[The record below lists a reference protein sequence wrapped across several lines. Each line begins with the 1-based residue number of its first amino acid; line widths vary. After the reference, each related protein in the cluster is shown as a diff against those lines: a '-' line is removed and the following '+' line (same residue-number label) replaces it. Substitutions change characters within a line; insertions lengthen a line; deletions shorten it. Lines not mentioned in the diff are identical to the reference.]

1 MKKNYLIAFFTILLL
16 NQFSF
21 AQQTPI
27 AKRVSISK
35 PSQSQLLQIKDA
47 GIDLSCGA
55 IFSEDNLTLELDS
68 QELKS
73 LEKAKIDYTIIINDL
88 KAYYEKVTKKELP
101 KAKRELDELKKQSK
115 NNAKSYSAKSTSV
128 GNFIQYEECSEV
140 DWAVP
145 QNFQLGSM
153 AGCLTYAEVLSQL
166 DLMRTKFPNLI
177 SIKANASP
185 TNQVTHGNAFT
196 NSGAYSTWPG
206 QTIYYVRISD
216 NPDAAEVNEPES
228 LYSGMTHSRE
238 VSSMM
243 NIIYYMWYV
252 LENYS
257 TNPGIKNLVDNHQ
270 MYFIPVVNPD
280 GLKWNE
286 QIAPSGGGL
295 QRKNL
300 NPTANPGNNEARG
313 VDLNRNFNYFWGSNP
328 IYGGSSGTAANQTY
342 RGTSAVSEPET
353 KIITDF
359 SLARNFKTALNHH
372 AFQNLMPHAYNGYPG
387 APASGRENEFAKF
400 CQDLTRFNRYI
411 YGEAPDVL
419 TVANG
424 DLSDWML
431 GGVAD
436 VNGSTGS
443 GKQVLALSPEH
454 GAPDGSE
461 GSFWPTGTQ
470 IVNIAKRGMRMNF
483 VNAYYS
489 GKFAQFHDLNTTD
502 ITTKTGNFKFGLE
515 YLGQTLGN
523 LTLTVTPIS
532 SNIVSVTSPST
543 QTGWSKLEQRTLN
556 AAYVLNDDIKANE
569 IIEFKVSL
577 RNDDGYVMYETNIIK
592 HFTPTVL
599 LFENPDV
606 SGITNWTSSGGA
618 WGTTTDSFSGTTAI
632 TDSPSGAY
640 ANNTSKS
647 LKLNT
652 AVNLSNGAGSVVQ
665 FYAKWDLERNFDYA
679 QFQGSKDGTNWVTL
693 CGKYTKPGSSLIT
706 NPHNSSLSSVPTP
719 TKTNTDKNNQPAGL
733 SVYEGDT
740 MDKWIMEEIYINATE
755 NSFLSGQTNV
765 QFRFLLDS
773 DSSNRT
779 DGYSTTFDGFVFDDF
794 KIIKIPSAPPV
805 AVCKTATLSLNSSGS
820 LTVLPSDVNNNSTD
834 DVGITTLTVSPNTF
848 DCTHADT
855 TQNVTL
861 TVTDADGQTSTCIAN
876 VTIKDVTPPVT
887 PTLADIN
894 GQCSVTPVSPT
905 TTDACAGTITGTTTT
920 TFPITTSGTTV
931 VVWTFNDDNG
941 QLVTANQNIIIGS
954 TTWDGSSWSNSEPVS
969 GMKAIISAN
978 LTLNTNLTACSLTVN
993 NNAVVKVNP
1002 GFNFNIAGDVN
1013 VASGSSLTFES
1024 NANLIQT
1031 KSTNGN
1037 TGNIIVKRKTSTLML
1052 LDYVLWSAP
1061 VSGQQLQL
1069 FSPSTLSNRFY
1080 TYNPSTNFYNGV
1092 TSTTNFATG
1101 TGYLIRMPNNH
1112 PTTPTIWEGEFQ
1124 GIPNNGNYNLAVT
1137 NNTYNA
1143 IGNPYPSTIN
1153 ANTFITTNNI
1163 TEALY
1168 FWRKTN
1174 NSLTSSYATY
1184 TLAGG
1189 TANAGGLS
1197 SIQPN
1202 GIIQVGQGFIAKATA
1217 NTILFTNAMRL
1228 GNNGDQFLR
1237 TKNIERNRIWLNL
1250 STPTAPVNQMLVAYM
1265 TDATTG
1271 IDATIDGR
1279 YINDNPI
1286 ALNSLIENE
1295 EFIIQGRSLPFVDTD
1310 IVPLTFK
1317 TNMSGNYTIAIDHVD
1332 GLFTNQQGIFLMD
1345 KLNGFIHDLKKSDY
1359 PFSSA
1364 IGTFNNR
1371 FELMYKNS
1379 STLGVE
1385 TPVIDENN
1393 IVVFNQKG
1401 VLNINSGTIIMK
1413 NVTLFDIRGR
1423 LIFEQKEI
1431 NATSTS
1437 IKDFG
1442 AAEQTLIIKITSDK
1456 NKVITKK
1463 VVY

>member
-1 MKKNYLIAFFTILLL
+1 MKKNYLLVFITILLF

-21 AQQTPI
+21 AQHNPI
-27 AKRVSISK
+27 AKRILITK
-35 PSQSQLLQIKDA
+35 PSPSQLLQIKNA
-47 GIDLSCGA
+47 GIDLGCGA
-55 IFSEDNLTLELDS
+55 IFHEENLTLELGS

-73 LEKAKIDYTIIINDL
+73 LEKAKINYTVLIKDL
-88 KAYYEKVTKKELP
+88 KSYYEKITKKELP
-101 KAKRELDELKKQSK
+101 KAKKELEEQKKLAK
-115 NNAKSYSAKSTSV
+115 NNARSLSTKSTTIN
-128 GNFIQYEECSEV
+128 NFIQYEGCTEV

-145 QNFQLGSM
+145 QNFELGSM
-153 AGCLTYAEVLSQL
+153 AGCLTYDEVLSQL
-166 DLMRTKFPNLI
+166 DLMRAKYPNLI
-177 SIKANASP
+177 SVKANASP

-196 NSGAYSTWPG
+196 NSGAYNTWSG

-216 NPDAAEVNEPES
+216 NPDSFEANEPES

-238 VSSMM
+238 VSSLM
-243 NIIYYMWYV
+243 NIMYYMWYV

-257 TNPGIKNLVDNHQ
+257 TDPGIKNLVDNHQ

-300 NPTANPGNNEARG
+300 NPSANTGNNDARG
-313 VDLNRNFNYFWGSNP
+313 VDLNRNFNYFWGASPLYN
-328 IYGGSSGTAANQTY
+328 GSSGTTSNQTY
-342 RGTSAVSEPET
+342 RGTSAASEPET
-353 KIITDF
+353 RIIRDF
-359 SLARNFKTALNHH
+359 SLTRNFKTALNHH
-372 AFQNLMPHAYNGYPG
+372 ATSNLMPHSYNGYPA
-387 APASGRENEFAKF
+387 APPSGRENEYAKF

-461 GSFWPTGTQ
+461 GGFWPTGQQ
-470 IVNIAKRGMRMNF
+470 ITDIAKRGMRMNF

-489 GKFAQFHDLNTTD
+489 GKFTQFHDQNSTE
-502 ITTKTGNFKFGLE
+502 ISTKTGDLKFGLE

-523 LTLTVTPIS
+523 ITLTVTPVS
-532 SNIVSVTSPST
+532 SNITSITSPPT
-543 QTGWSKLEQRTLN
+543 QTGWTKLEQRTVN
-556 AAYVLNDDIKANE
+556 AAYVLNEDIKDNE
-569 IIEFKVSL
+569 IIEFKISL
-577 RNDDGYVMYETNIIK
+577 TNDDGYVMYETNIIK
-592 HFTPTVL
+592 YFNPTV
-599 LFENPDV
+599 FITDNPDV

-618 WGTTTDSFSGTTAI
+618 WGTTTDSFSGTAAI
-632 TDSPSGAY
+632 TDSPAGAY
-640 ANNTSKS
+640 ANNTNKT
-647 LKLNT
+647 LRLNT
-652 AVNLSNGAGSVVQ
+652 PVNLANSAGAVVQ

-679 QFQGSKDGTNWVTL
+679 QFQASVDGTNWVSL
-693 CGKYTKPGSSLIT
+693 CGKYTKPASSLNT
-706 NPHNSSLSSVPTP
+706 NRYNSASSTNTSP
-719 TKTNTDKNNQPAGL
+719 TKTFADRSNQPTGQL
-733 SVYEGDT
+733 VYEGDT
-740 MDKWIMEEIYINATE
+740 MDKWVMEEIYISPTE
-755 NSFLSGQTNV
+755 NSSFFGQSNV

-773 DSSNRT
+773 DSSNRA

-805 AVCKTATLSLNSSGS
+805 AICKPATLSLNSSGS
-820 LTVLPSDVNNNSTD
+820 LTVLPSDVDNNSTD
-834 DVGITTLTVSPNTF
+834 DVGITSITVSPNTF

-861 TVTDADGQTSTCIAN
+861 TVTDADGQTSTCIAT
-876 VTIKDVTPPVT
+876 VTIIDVTPPVT
-887 PTLADIN
+887 PTLANIT
-894 GQCSVTPVSPT
+894 GQCSVTPIAPT
-905 TTDACAGTITGTTTT
+905 TTDVCAGTIIGTTTT
-920 TFPITTSGTTV
+920 VFPITTPGTTV
-931 VVWTFNDDNG
+931 VTWSFDDGNG
-941 QLVTANQNIIIGS
+941 QIVTANQNIIIGT
-954 TTWDGSSWSNSEPVS
+954 TTWDGTTWSNSEPVS
-969 GMKAIISAN
+969 GMNAVISGNLIINS
-978 LTLNTNLTACSLTVN
+978 NLTACSLSVN
-993 NNAVVKVNP
+993 NNAVVTVNS
-1002 GFNFNIAGDVN
+1002 GFNLNIAGDVS

-1024 NANLIQT
+1024 NANLIQS
-1031 KSTNGN
+1031 KNTNGN
-1037 TGNIIVKRKTSTLML
+1037 TGNIIVKRKTSPLML

-1080 TYNPSTNFYNGV
+1080 TYNPSTNFYSGIA
-1092 TSTTNFATG
+1092 STNNFATG

-1112 PTTPTIWEGEFQ
+1112 PTTPTIWEGQFQ
-1124 GIPNNGNYNLAVT
+1124 GVPNNGNYNLTVT

-1153 ANTFITTNNI
+1153 ANTFISTNNI

-1174 NSLTSSYATY
+1174 NALSTSYATY

-1197 SIQPN
+1197 SIVPN
-1202 GIIQVGQGFIAKATA
+1202 GVIQVGQGFIAKATS
-1217 NTILFTNAMRL
+1217 NTISFTNAMRL
-1228 GNNGDQFLR
+1228 GNNEDQFFR

-1250 STPTAPVNQMLVAYM
+1250 STPTSQINQMLIAYM
-1265 TDATTG
+1265 TSATAG
-1271 IDATIDGR
+1271 IDATIDGK

-1286 ALNSLIENE
+1286 ALNSLIENQ
-1295 EFIIQGRSLPFVDTD
+1295 EFIIQGRGLPFVDTD

-1317 TNMSGNYTIAIDHVD
+1317 TNVSGNFNIAIDHVD
-1332 GLFTNQQGIFLMD
+1332 GLFANQQDIFLMD
-1345 KLNGFIHDLKKSDY
+1345 KLNDAIHDLKKSEY

-1379 STLGVE
+1379 KTLGIE
-1385 TPVIDENN
+1385 TPIFNENTILIFNNQGVID
-1393 IVVFNQKG
+1393 
-1401 VLNINSGTIIMK
+1401 INSGSTVMK
-1413 NVTLFDIRGR
+1413 NVTIFDIRGR
-1423 LIFEQKEI
+1423 IIFEQKEV
-1431 NATSTS
+1431 NATKTS

-1442 AAEQTLIIKITSDK
+1442 AAEQTLIIKITSDQ
-1456 NKVITKK
+1456 NEVVTKK